1 MPPLCGL
8 GMDRPRSSSADSV
21 KALAPSLP
29 SQEGLLSASLGQVSC
44 PGPVDL
50 GRAGS
55 RVCWGSDPPGPEGP
69 WGLMTTREGMGGAPH
84 PLCKPLA
91 SLSRLFHTGLVGNEV
106 SGVLLAALSGALGP
120 S

>member
-1 MPPLCGL
+1 
-8 GMDRPRSSSADSV
+8 
-21 KALAPSLP
+21 
-29 SQEGLLSASLGQVSC
+29 
-44 PGPVDL
+44 
-50 GRAGS
+50 
-55 RVCWGSDPPGPEGP
+55 
-69 WGLMTTREGMGGAPH
+69 MTTREGMGGAPH